1 MKAIAVN
8 QKKRDVG
15 LIDHPAPEISLPTEV
30 KFRTIEVGICG
41 TDREI
46 CRFDYGNPP
55 SGFEHLV
62 LGHEA
67 LGLVTEVSSEVH
79 RIKPGDLVVPMV
91 RRPCN
96 HEACVSCRNDRSDF
110 CTTGDFV
117 ERGIK
122 EYHGFMTEHVV
133 DHEKYLCVVP
143 PALRDVAVMIEPLT
157 VAEKALIQ
165 IWHIQKRLHWEC
177 PLVKGLAPGHCH
189 KAVVLGAGPIGILG
203 AMAFKVA
210 GFDTYVYSRSKAPN
224 PKSELVESFGVK
236 YISSE
241 EVSPEE
247 LARMLGNIDVV
258 YEAVGGAKI
267 AFEVLKVL
275 GLNGIYV
282 FTGIPGHPLPEIT
295 IDGEFIMRN
304 MVLKNQVLLGTV
316 NAGRDAFEN
325 AILDLGIFME
335 RWPDAVRAIITGRYE
350 LSKSKELL
358 IGKATGIKNVLKF
371 SA

>member
-15 LIDHPAPEISLPTEV
+15 LIDHPAPEISLATEV

-46 CRFDYGNPP
+46 CRFDYGHAPA
-55 SGFEHLV
+55 GFDHLV
-62 LGHEA
+62 LGHEC
-67 LGLVTEVSSEVH
+67 LGCVTEVGSGVH
-79 RIKPGDLVVPMV
+79 QLKPGDLVVPMV
-91 RRPCN
+91 RRPCG
-96 HEACVSCRNDRSDF
+96 HADCTPCRNDRSDF
-110 CTTGDFV
+110 CTTGGFV

-122 EYHGFMTEHVV
+122 ECHGFMTEQVV
-133 DHEKYLCVVP
+133 DHEKYLIVVP
-143 PALRDVAVMIEPLT
+143 PSLRDVAVLMEPLT

-165 IWHIQKRLHWEC
+165 IWQIQKRLHWEC
-177 PLVKGLAPGHCH
+177 PVMVGMAPAHCH

-224 PKSELVESFGVK
+224 PKAELVESFGVK

-241 EVSPEE
+241 EVSTEQ
-247 LARMLGNIDVV
+247 LAEQVGNIDVI

-267 AFEVLKVL
+267 GFDVLQVL
-275 GLNGIYV
+275 GLNGVCV
-282 FTGIPGHPLPEIT
+282 FTGIPGHPLPQISL
-295 IDGEFIMRN
+295 DAEFIMRN
-304 MVLKNQVLLGTV
+304 MVLKNQVLVGSV

-325 AILDLGIFME
+325 AIHDLGIFME
-335 RWPDAVRAIITGRYE
+335 RWPDAVRAVITGRHE
-350 LSKSKELL
+350 LDKAKELL
-358 IGKATGIKNVLKF
+358 LGKANGIKNVLKF
-371 SA
+371 S

>member
-8 QKKRDVG
+8 AKKRDVG
-15 LIDHPAPEISLPTEV
+15 LIEHPAPEIALPTEV

-55 SGFEHLV
+55 TGSEHLV

-67 LGLVTEVSSEVH
+67 LGYVTEVGADVH
-79 RIKPGDLVVPMV
+79 RISPGDLVVPMV

-96 HEACVSCRNDRSDF
+96 HDSCVSCRN
-110 CTTGDFV
+110 

-122 EYHGFMTEHVV
+122 EYHGFMTEYVV
-133 DHEKYLCVVP
+133 DQEKYLCVVP
-143 PALRDVAVMIEPLT
+143 PALREVAVMIEPLT
-157 VAEKALIQ
+157 VAEKSLIQ

-177 PLVKGLAPGHCH
+177 PIVKGLAPGHCH

-241 EVSPEE
+241 TTSPDE

-267 AFEVLKVL
+267 GFDVLKVL

-282 FTGIPGHPLPEIT
+282 FTGIPGHPLPEIS

-304 MVLKNQVLLGTV
+304 MVLKNQVLLGSV

-325 AILDLGIFME
+325 AIHDLGIFME
-335 RWPDAVRAIITGRYE
+335 RWPDAVRAVLTGRYE
-350 LSKSKELL
+350 LSKAKELL

>member
-8 QKKRDVG
+8 AKKRDVG

-30 KFRTIEVGICG
+30 KFKTIEVGICG

-67 LGLVTEVSSEVH
+67 LGLVTEVASEVH

-91 RRPCN
+91 RRPCG

-122 EYHGFMTEHVV
+122 EYHGFMTEYVV

-143 PALRDVAVMIEPLT
+143 PALRDVAVLIEPLT

-210 GFDTYVYSRSKAPN
+210 GFDTYIYSRSKAPN

-247 LARMLGNIDVV
+247 LAQMLGNIDVV

-275 GLNGIYV
+275 GLNGIFV
-282 FTGIPGHPLPEIT
+282 FTGIPGHPLPEIS

-335 RWPDAVRAIITGRYE
+335 RWPDAVRAVITGRYE
-350 LSKSKELL
+350 LSKAKELL
-358 IGKATGIKNVLKF
+358 TGKAVGIKNVLKF
-371 SA
+371 GS